1 MGYFD
6 VPKPQNQQE
15 RRDYRST
22 EPRYPSVSEQGG
34 QREITGLYRQQ
45 EPQTALHIGKQG
57 RSDLAK
63 WQSNGSNGVLTD
75 DRIRKA
81 LTRSFG
87 TSTGTA
93 TTERSH
99 FTANV
104 REYEARQS
112 ERQGIIQELVRD
124 YENNRPDPKRELEQ
138 ISQACEQLERSVTGL
153 QETKRSLEQAIT
165 GIRNA
170 SEQVKEINEPRQSY
184 SRGMRY

>member
-22 EPRYPSVSEQGG
+22 ESSYPRVSKQGG

-45 EPQTALHIGKQG
+45 EPQETMRFSEQG
-57 RSDLAK
+57 RRDLEQ
-63 WQSNGSNGVLTD
+63 WQSNGSNGVLND

-81 LTRSFG
+81 LARSFG
-87 TSTGTA
+87 TSTGT
-93 TTERSH
+93 TTAKGSR
-99 FTANV
+99 FMQDV
-104 REYEARQS
+104 RAYTTGQS
-112 ERQGIIQELVRD
+112 EHQGSIQELIR
-124 YENNRPDPKRELEQ
+124 EHQRNRPDPKRELEQ
-138 ISQACEQLERSVTGL
+138 ISQACKQLERSVTGL
-153 QETKRSLEQAIT
+153 QDTKRSLDQAIT

-170 SEQVKEINEPRQSY
+170 SQQVKEINEPRQSY